1 MNKGVFSLLTVLAL
15 GLSITLSAGCGS
27 TEPSRFYLLSPLP
40 EAEAEEGVLGE
51 GLAIVIGPVTLP
63 EYLNRPQMVMK
74 GGDNEIRLA
83 EFDRWA
89 EPFRDNFTR
98 VVAEN
103 VSVLLSTANV
113 SVFPKR
119 VGHQDYRIE
128 ISVLRFDKEEG
139 GKVTLS
145 VRCILFGE
153 GGRDVLK
160 MRKFNIIGSAG
171 REDDFRAMVF
181 TMSGMVAELSRGV
194 AETIEEL
201 EAKKGTSSGGD
212 GP

>member
-1 MNKGVFSLLTVLAL
+1 MAVLAL
-15 GLSITLSAGCGS
+15 GLSLTLSAGCGS

-51 GLAIVIGPVTLP
+51 GLSVVIGPVTLP

-74 GGDNEIRLA
+74 GGDSEIRLA

-89 EPFRDNFTR
+89 EPLRDNFSR

-113 SVFPKR
+113 SIFPKR

-128 ISVLRFDKEEG
+128 IAVLRFDKEEG
-139 GKVTLS
+139 GDVVLS
-145 VRCILFGE
+145 VRCILYGE

-160 MRKFNIIGSAG
+160 MRKFNIIESAG
-171 REDDFRAMVF
+171 RDDDIMAMVV
-181 TMSGMVAELSRGV
+181 TMSKMVADLSRGI
-194 AETIEEL
+194 AETIEEM
-201 EAKKGTSSGGD
+201 EAKKGASSGGD